1 MALIDELKEKLKA
14 VQEYIDARHS
24 QIREHGAAVED
35 LERQRWDLDIAIAAL
50 TPFPTDAELYQVD
63 LDIAIARELEAIPD
77 EQPELF
83 EDEKVEALEQL
94 ETDHALPPSADD
106 VVVEE
111 APQTVEEAPALNE
124 AMQDEREEGYAPVTN
139 PEADF
144 WAQTLTEQP
153 KPEPFRLAS
162 IFRREKEEA

>member
-1 MALIDELKEKLKA
+1 MTLIDELKEKREAASVAIEGARLL
-14 VQEYIDARHS
+14 IDFE
-24 QIREHGAAVED
+24 QNVI
-35 LERQRWDLDIAIAAL
+35 ERQEQIIADLDLAIAAL

-63 LDIAIARELEAIPD
+63 LDIAIAREPEAIPD

-111 APQTVEEAPALNE
+111 APETVEEAPALNE